1 MDEGNLIILF
11 NAFQKKSQKTPKA
24 EIEKAKRIM
33 NEYYEQKKTND
44 MIMDKKDTKKLQ
56 LTPVEDMITED
67 FGKEGT
73 SSRMEFEAGVDAF
86 ILGEKLKEERIKAGL
101 TQEQLAARIGTKKT
115 YISRVE
121 NGHAD
126 IQMSTLFKI
135 FHGLGRK
142 VSFTIL

>member
-1 MDEGNLIILF
+1 MDE
-11 NAFQKKSQKTPKA
+11 
-24 EIEKAKRIM
+24 KRM
-33 NEYYEQKKTND
+33 KE
-44 MIMDKKDTKKLQ
+44 LQ
-56 LTPVEDMITED
+56 LTPIEDLIKED
-67 FGKEGT
+67 YGDEGT
-73 SSRMEFEAGVDAF
+73 STRMEFEAGVDAF
-86 ILGEKLKEERIKAGL
+86 ILGEKLKEERKKAGL
-101 TQEQLAARIGTKKT
+101 TQEQLATKIGTKKT